1 MNTTFEEFAMKRSLS
16 ALLLTLAALTA
27 TQFAAADDNP
37 SLRYKLVDQNH
48 AAMQHYGDQAAPTA
62 DARR

>member
-1 MNTTFEEFAMKRSLS
+1 MKRSLS

-48 AAMQHYGDQAAPTA
+48 AVMQHYGDQAAPAA

>member
-1 MNTTFEEFAMKRSLS
+1 MKRSLS
-16 ALLLTLAALTA
+16 ALLLTLAALTSA
-27 TQFAAADDNP
+27 QFAFADDNP

-48 AAMQHYGDQAAPTA
+48 AAMQHYADQAAKDA

>member
-1 MNTTFEEFAMKRSLS
+1 MKRSLS
-16 ALLLTLAALTA
+16 ALVLTLATLTTA
-27 TQFAAADDNP
+27 QFAAADDNP

-48 AAMQHYGDQAAPTA
+48 AAMQHYSDQAVPAA